1 MQNLALGAHGAPGAS
16 QRASSALRSRWP
28 APPRSS
34 RPACA
39 PRTAHRRHQQ
49 RPALPLTPGGL
60 TVVRRGL
67 PCRATRGAREGC
79 PMSSFSPQH
88 SRELGASPPPAR
100 RALVSGATGFIGGR
114 LAQALADAG
123 WTVRCL
129 VRDRSRARDLE
140 RRGFEIHEGDV
151 LRPETLD
158 EAGRDVEIAYYLI
171 HAMGRGARGDFARR
185 EHAGAEAFAQMALRE
200 GIARA
205 IYLGGLGEPHSRHL
219 RSRHETARLLA
230 EHGPPCTYFRAGM
243 VVGAGSE
250 SYRTLRYLVERLPA
264 MIAPAWLK
272 VPTQPIAIDDVL
284 AYLTAAPDLPESA
297 GREIQIG
304 GPDVLPYGEMLDR
317 MAAALGRRPRPK
329 LPVPLL
335 TPRLSSLWIG
345 LVTPVDAGVARPL
358 IEGLSTKTIVTDTSG
373 AKLFDITPLAF
384 EDALERA
391 VADDSATV
399 STRGTARRRVNC
411 SAAARPR
418 RTTPSDGHSASPSS
432 SRPADRATKGHE
444 RDPDRRV
451 RLPSGRARTRDSAGD
466 HPISGARRWGSV
478 SSGRRAEITPPPCG
492 TGPTRSWASCAKR
505 TSRASCSTSARR
517 AAASNASAWGRRRPA
532 AIAAGAGRLRP
543 GARRRHAWLGD
554 RGGGP
559 SWRSSASARGSAS
572 ERPTTAGAA
581 PAAQALSAALASKA
595 AARRPPR

>member
-1 MQNLALGAHGAPGAS
+1 
-16 QRASSALRSRWP
+16 
-28 APPRSS
+28 
-34 RPACA
+34 
-39 PRTAHRRHQQ
+39 
-49 RPALPLTPGGL
+49 
-60 TVVRRGL
+60 
-67 PCRATRGAREGC
+67 
-79 PMSSFSPQH
+79 MSSFSPQH
-88 SRELGASPPPAR
+88 SRELGTSPPPAR

-151 LRPETLD
+151 LRPQTLD

-200 GIARA
+200 GIART

-264 MIAPAWLK
+264 MVAPAWLK

-358 IEGLSTKTIVTDTSG
+358 IEGLSTRTIVTDTSG

-384 EDALERA
+384 KDALERA
-391 VADDSATV
+391 VADDSATA
-399 STRGTARRRVNC
+399 STRETARRRVNVLGRG
-411 SAAARPR
+411 AA
-418 RTTPSDGHSASPSS
+418 PS
-432 SRPADRATKGHE
+432 HE
-444 RDPDRRV
+444 
-451 RLPSGRARTRDSAGD
+451 A
-466 HPISGARRWGSV
+466 
-478 SSGRRAEITPPPCG
+478 
-492 TGPTRSWASCAKR
+492 
-505 TSRASCSTSARR
+505 
-517 AAASNASAWGRRRPA
+517 RRRPRGCA
-532 AIAAGAGRLRP
+532 PELTDVARP
-543 GARRRHAWLGD
+543 GDQG
-554 RGGGP
+554 
-559 SWRSSASARGSAS
+559 
-572 ERPTTAGAA
+572 T
-581 PAAQALSAALASKA
+581 
-595 AARRPPR
+595 